1 MYAITKKYVLKSIAT
16 LGLLTVAYTNPVM
29 ANDHDKECVKQ
40 HEHKTNWDKSQNHLD
55 IANPNN
61 FCHNSIE
68 QKEPD
73 RISSGETITNHDGYA
88 VDVD

>member
-1 MYAITKKYVLKSIAT
+1 MYAITKKSVLKSIAT

-29 ANDHDKECVKQ
+29 ANDHDTEWVKQ